1 MPHSYITWRGLNSFL
16 TSRVPLTITNSRW
29 VLVVE
34 LALTERRF
42 LWILLSLNKL
52 WMEII
57 VTDWNLKDLVLNHPF
72 LNWMRNQ
79 IWRDQIINQIIKLT
93 ARNLIEIQ
101 KCSQLLSPTLQTLTP
116 ILKLSYQIVIMHTT
130 LLCILPNQM
139 AEMKLT
145 Y

>member
-1 MPHSYITWRGLNSFL
+1 MAHSNITWRGLYSFP
-16 TSRVPLTITNSRW
+16 TSRVPLRITNSRW

-34 LALTERRF
+34 LALTERPF

-93 ARNLIEIQ
+93 ARNLIEIP
-101 KCSQLLSPTLQTLTP
+101 KCTQLLSPTLQTLTP
-116 ILKLSYQIVIMHTT
+116 ILKLSFQIVIIHTT
-130 LLCILPNQM
+130 LLCTLPNQM
-139 AEMKLT
+139 VEMKLT
-145 Y
+145 C

>member
-1 MPHSYITWRGLNSFL
+1 MPHSNITWRGLNSFL